1 MSAETDH
8 MLTMLKTAMRVLGFT
23 NRDVERHLGLSSS
36 YLSRL
41 FSGMIE
47 LKLQHIVDIARAIG
61 MEPEEILYLAYPH
74 PRNPPTEAATRI
86 RTLLGSPA
94 VAAIPTPATP
104 PAAAPN
110 NMPTQK
116 DIEEMMTKTIRK
128 LFGEIAKKE
137 G

>member
-8 MLTMLKTAMRVLGFT
+8 MLTMLKTAMRVLGYT

-47 LKLQHIVDIARAIG
+47 LKFQHIVDIARAIG

-74 PRNPPTEAATRI
+74 PKNPPTEAATRI
-86 RTLLGSPA
+86 RTLIGSPA
-94 VAAIPTPATP
+94 TAAVPSSPAP
-104 PAAAPN
+104 PSAP

-116 DIEEMMTKTIRK
+116 EIEEMMTKTIRK
-128 LFGEIAKKE
+128 LFGELAKKD

>member
-1 MSAETDH
+1 MSAETEH
-8 MLTMLKTAMRVLGFT
+8 MLNKLKTAMRVLGYT

-47 LKLQHIVDIARAIG
+47 LKFQHIVDIARAIG
-61 MEPEEILYLAYPH
+61 MEPEEILYLAYPQ
-74 PRNPPTEAATRI
+74 PKQPPTEAATRI
-86 RTLLGSPA
+86 RALVGL
-94 VAAIPTPATP
+94 
-104 PAAAPN
+104 PAAEAPTSTAPASAP

-116 DIEEMMTKTIRK
+116 EIEEMMTKTIRK
-128 LFGEIAKKE
+128 LFGELAKKE